1 MATESGF
8 LDPGRKLGRHSG
20 NAPGEPTKQNSQLFE
35 NVQASDQARIHMGN
49 AYTTNVYNPA
59 ALFNSVSTTAPDD
72 PVHSEFVNACAEGQR
87 QARLDHL
94 IRRGANIDHRDHM
107 QGTPLHHA
115 AFAGH
120 LDIVSYLL
128 DAGADIDAVGDWVGT
143 PLGLAAAQGHTAVVE
158 LFLAH
163 RASPNRCS
171 RYVGTATHM
180 ACAAGRLD
188 ILLLLFQHGAM
199 LNVRVAGCT
208 RTYQS
213 LTRPCYNRLSDT
225 RAYNLISNTRLDA
238 LFGSPGALAVWIGQI
253 HIVKWL
259 LGQSR
264 GLQLHE
270 TSNFTSS
277 TRSDS
282 GALTTQWQRKGVS
295 LPMLAVSRL
304 QINMLR
310 FLFDRGSD
318 TKSLDSLQRNALFWI
333 GEALVGAIYD
343 SNTSIAHSAC
353 LSLLLDKGLH
363 IDARDNRGLTP
374 LVSAA
379 FTLRFNAARMLLVKG
394 ACIDA
399 SDSKGRTPL
408 MIAARAEQDEHMRA
422 RFVRFLC
429 ERGADACIKDA
440 SGQTA
445 LDYARLVTHCKEV
458 EMVLRP
464 YSMITDEDFS
474 FFDP

>member
-1 MATESGF
+1 M
-8 LDPGRKLGRHSG
+8 DRHG
-20 NAPGEPTKQNSQLFE
+20 GIPQGEQTKQNSQLFE

-59 ALFNSVSTTAPDD
+59 ALFHSVSTTAPDD

-107 QGTPLHHA
+107 QATPLHHA

-120 LDIVSYLL
+120 LDIVHYLL
-128 DAGADIDAVGDWVGT
+128 DAGADIDAMGDWVGT

-163 RASPNRCS
+163 RAIPNRCS
-171 RYVGTATHM
+171 RYIGTATHM

-208 RTYQS
+208 RIYQS
-213 LTRPCYNRLSDT
+213 LTRPCYKRLSDT
-225 RAYNLISNTRLDA
+225 RAYNLIPNTRLDI

-259 LGQSR
+259 LGQPR

-270 TSNFTSS
+270 TSDFTTS

-282 GALTTQWQRKGVS
+282 GALKTQWQRKAVS

-304 QINMLR
+304 QIDMLR

-318 TKSLDSLQRNALFWI
+318 AKSLDSSLRNALFWI
-333 GEALVGAIYD
+333 GETLVGAIYD

-353 LSLLLDKGLH
+353 LSLLLDKGLR
-363 IDARDNRGLTP
+363 IDARGRHGWTP
-374 LVSAA
+374 LIYAASA
-379 FTLRFNAARMLLVKG
+379 LRFNTARMLLDQG

-399 SDSKGRTPL
+399 SDKNGRTPL

-429 ERGADACIKDA
+429 ERGADASIKDA

-445 LDYARLVTHCKEV
+445 LDCARLVTHCIEV

-464 YSMITDEDFS
+464 YSIITD
-474 FFDP
+474 